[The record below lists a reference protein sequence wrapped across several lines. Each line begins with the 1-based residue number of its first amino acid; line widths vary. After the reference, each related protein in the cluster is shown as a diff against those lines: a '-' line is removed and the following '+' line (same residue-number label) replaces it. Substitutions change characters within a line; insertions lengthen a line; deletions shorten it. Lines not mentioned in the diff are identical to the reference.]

1 MEWLVQS
8 TDDGS
13 ATLLSSLFHETYHS
27 IHGARAESEHV
38 FMEAG
43 YRYAAHSFRGES
55 PLNVLELGFG
65 TGLNGFLVAL
75 ETLRTGLPARYVSYE
90 KYPVPPEVWHRLI
103 PEAPD
108 RVPESALSIAPNIVA
123 ENAPD
128 EAALFSWIQSQPWN
142 REVAMAHPETGEPL
156 FFLEKRHADFEEA
169 IFPPLTFHVVFM
181 DAFSPETH
189 PGAWGE
195 ALFLKLF
202 SALLPG
208 GVLTTYC
215 AKGEV
220 RRTLQRCGFR
230 TERLP
235 GPKGKREMLRAV
247 RPLL

>member
-1 MEWLVQS
+1 
-8 TDDGS
+8 
-13 ATLLSSLFHETYHS
+13 
-27 IHGARAESEHV
+27 
-38 FMEAG
+38 
-43 YRYAAHSFRGES
+43 
-55 PLNVLELGFG
+55 
-65 TGLNGFLVAL
+65 
-75 ETLRTGLPARYVSYE
+75 
-90 KYPVPPEVWHRLI
+90 
-103 PEAPD
+103 
-108 RVPESALSIAPNIVA
+108 
-123 ENAPD
+123 
-128 EAALFSWIQSQPWN
+128 
-142 REVAMAHPETGEPL
+142 MAHPDTGEPL
-156 FFLEKRHADFEEA
+156 FFLEKQHADFEEA
-169 IFPPLTFHVVFM
+169 IFAPLTFHVVFM

-247 RPLL
+247 KPLL

>member
-1 MEWLVQS
+1 MEWSVQP
-8 TDDGS
+8 TEDGS
-13 ATLLSSLFHETYHS
+13 ATLLSGRFHETYHS

-43 YRYAAHSFRGES
+43 YRYAAHSFRGEN

-65 TGLNGFLVAL
+65 TGLNGWLVAL
-75 ETLRTGLPARYVSYE
+75 ETLRTGVSARYVSYE
-90 KYPVPPEVWHRLI
+90 KYPVPPEVWRRLI

-108 RVPESALSIAPNIVA
+108 
-123 ENAPD
+123 NAS
-128 EAALFSWIQSQPWN
+128 LFSWIHSQPWN
-142 REVAMAHPETGEPL
+142 REFTMAHPDTGNPL

-169 IFPPLTFHVVFM
+169 PFRPLTFHVVFM

-189 PGAWGE
+189 PGAWSDE
-195 ALFLKLF
+195 LFSKLF

-247 RPLL
+247 KPLL

>member
-1 MEWLVQS
+1 MEWSVQP
-8 TDDGS
+8 TEDGS
-13 ATLLSSLFHETYHS
+13 YTLLSGRFHETCHS

-43 YRYAAHSFRGES
+43 YRYAAHAFRGEN
-55 PLNVLELGFG
+55 PMNVLELGFG

-75 ETLRTGLPARYVSYE
+75 ETLRTGVSARYVSYE
-90 KYPVPPEVWHRLI
+90 KYPVPPEVWCRLI

-108 RVPESALSIAPNIVA
+108 
-123 ENAPD
+123 NAS
-128 EAALFSWIQSQPWN
+128 LFSWIQSQPWN
-142 REVAMAHPETGEPL
+142 REVSMAHPDTGEPL
-156 FFLEKRHADFEEA
+156 FFLEKQHADFEEA
-169 IFPPLTFHVVFM
+169 IFAPLTFHVVFM

-247 RPLL
+247 KPLL